1 MNTGNET
8 KNNKAK
14 NTVFDQNL
22 WSEDIAGGQA
32 QAQALKE
39 QGAITPRD
47 CELIVAGLN
56 LIKKDFEAGVD
67 LSKPEDKDVHM
78 LIDRV
83 LMERIGQAGKKLHN
97 ARLCSN

>member
-1 MNTGNET
+1 MLNEKT
-8 KNNKAK
+8 
-14 NTVFDQNL
+14 L
-22 WSEDIAGGQA
+22 SEDIA
-32 QAQALKE
+32 
-39 QGAITPRD
+39 AIVEKANKYKTLGIITSID
-47 CELIVAGLN
+47 LELIVAGLN

>member
-1 MNTGNET
+1 MNTWNET
-8 KNNKAK
+8 ENNETK

-22 WSEDIAGGQA
+22 WSEDIAGSQA

-56 LIKKDFEAGVD
+56 LIKKDFEAGID
-67 LSKPEDKDVHM
+67 LSKPEDKDVRM